1 MATDT
6 AHCFITLKKKKNR
19 GCMMML
25 KVSVAEDLISMR
37 NRKPATSHILMRS
50 LQEKE
55 DSRI

>member
-1 MATDT
+1 MATAT
-6 AHCFITLKKKKNR
+6 AHCFIELKKKNR

-50 LQEKE
+50 PQEKE

>member
-6 AHCFITLKKKKNR
+6 AHCFIALKKNR

>member
-1 MATDT
+1 MATDA
-6 AHCFITLKKKKNR
+6 AHCFIALKKKNW

-50 LQEKE
+50 PQEKE